1 MNVDRKTKKLDNRII
16 EYFTLKYETDVE
28 SGLTSQEVRHRQHKS
43 NRGNIS
49 KEKKRIWLICFK
61 QECQNPL
68 FLFFIYLCGISYI
81 FRISGAIQIMLL
93 FTFFFLIILKMC
105 RAFRSTKVFFWQKEV
120 NSEKAI
126 VLRDG
131 VFHRIP
137 WKCLVRGDI
146 VRLKRGEKVAGNILS
161 LNEPYKEYET
171 GELYVENTG
180 RAIVTQQIPSDFR
193 SPDLRLADLQSSGLR
208 SEKSEQASMLQ
219 EITVQQEFFF
229 KNLSKR
235 NGKKQKIEKIEKNI
249 WIQFSENLKKAEKQI
264 MESLCVFMV
273 LAFVLWFCFPQKV
286 DIQCVLQ
293 VGILFCILYI
303 VGREVVWEF
312 SRRWF
317 IQKVKRRKLNYTRR
331 VNKINNT

>member
-1 MNVDRKTKKLDNRII
+1 MNVDRKMKEPGNRII

-28 SGLTSQEVRHRQHKS
+28 SGLTSQEVRHRQRKS
-43 NRGNIS
+43 NIGNIS

-68 FLFFIYLCGISYI
+68 FLFFIYLCGISRI
-81 FRISGAIQIMLL
+81 FHISGAIQITLF
-93 FTFFFLIILKMC
+93 FTFFFLFILKLC

-120 NSEKAI
+120 KSEKAI

-131 VFHRIP
+131 VFQRIP
-137 WKCLVRGDI
+137 WKYLVRGDI

-161 LNEPYKEYET
+161 LNEPYKEYAT
-171 GELYVENTG
+171 GELFVENTG

-193 SPDLRLADLQSSGLR
+193 PPDLQSSDLP
-208 SEKSEQASMLQ
+208 SEKSEQDSILQ
-219 EITVQQEFFF
+219 EITVQQEIFF
-229 KNLSKR
+229 KNLWKR
-235 NGKKQKIEKIEKNI
+235 NGKGLKIEKNI
-249 WIQFSENLKKAEKQI
+249 WIQFSENMKKAEKQI
-264 MESLCVFMV
+264 VKSLCVFMI

-286 DIQCVLQ
+286 KIQCVLQ

-303 VGREVVWEF
+303 VGREVVWEL

-317 IQKVKRRKLNYTRR
+317 MQKVKKRKLNYMRQ

>member
-1 MNVDRKTKKLDNRII
+1 MNVDRKTKKPGNRII

-28 SGLTSQEVRHRQHKS
+28 SGLTSQEVRHRQRKS
-43 NRGNIS
+43 NIGNIS

-61 QECQNPL
+61 QECRDPL
-68 FLFFIYLCGISYI
+68 FLFFIYLCGISRI
-81 FRISGAIQIMLL
+81 FHISGAIHVTLF
-93 FTFFFLIILKMC
+93 FTFFFLLILKIC
-105 RAFRSTKVFFWQKEV
+105 RAFRSTKILFQQKEV
-120 NSEKAI
+120 KSEKAI

-137 WKCLVRGDI
+137 WKYLVRGDI

-161 LNEPYKEYET
+161 LNEPYKEYVT
-171 GELYVENTG
+171 GELFMENTG
-180 RAIVTQQIPSDFR
+180 RAIVTQQIISDLW
-193 SPDLRLADLQSSGLR
+193 SSDLKSSDLT
-208 SEKSEQASMLQ
+208 SEKSEQDSILQ
-219 EITVQQEFFF
+219 EITVQQEIFF
-229 KNLSKR
+229 KNLWKR
-235 NGKKQKIEKIEKNI
+235 NGKGLEIEKIEKNI

-264 MESLCVFMV
+264 VESLCVFMI

-286 DIQCVLQ
+286 KIQCVLQ

-303 VGREVVWEF
+303 VGREVVWEL

-317 IQKVKRRKLNYTRR
+317 IQKVKRRKLNYMRQ